1 MKAWD
6 LLQTIAKMDEQERYD
21 AFGTCYLDDIIR
33 GRTYETVAYHY
44 GDYLVRKYGTYVE
57 TKG

>member
-1 MKAWD
+1 MSEWD

-33 GRTYETVAYHY
+33 GRDFEVIAYHY
-44 GDYLVRKYGTYVE
+44 GNYLVEKYGTYVE